1 VHLIRKGLDLPIAGA
16 PEQRIHEAPGLTW
29 VGLLGDD
36 YPGLRARLQVHEG
49 QTVRR
54 GELLFEDRAIPGVR
68 HTAPAA
74 GRVAAIHRGA
84 RRALRSVVL
93 QLSEAEQAGDPPA
106 SEHAEFEAYAGRD
119 PEAQSGAQ
127 VRALLVESGLWT
139 ALRTRPFSKVPHPE
153 TKPDALFVNAMDT
166 EPLAASPE
174 VVIRERRSEFESGL
188 RLLAKLCEG
197 PTYLCVHADSDFAES
212 LDAPVSV
219 QRFGGPHPAGT
230 AGVHIHLL
238 APAGRNRTV
247 WSVGYQDAIAIGRLF
262 ATGRLC
268 VDRVISVAGPPVR
281 RPRLVRSRIGASVDE
296 HAADELDEGEVRLIS
311 GSVLSGKKAMG
322 AVFGYLGRY
331 HLQISA
337 LREGREREL
346 FGWVMPGANRFSV
359 IPVFLSRL
367 LRRRAFDF
375 TTATQGSPRAIMPIG
390 LYERVMPMDI
400 LPTFL
405 LRALAVGDIEQAEKL
420 GCLEL
425 DEEDLALASFVCP
438 GKTDYGPLLRQNLDR
453 IEREG

>member
-1 VHLIRKGLDLPIAGA
+1 
-16 PEQRIHEAPGLTW
+16 
-29 VGLLGDD
+29 
-36 YPGLRARLQVHEG
+36 
-49 QTVRR
+49 
-54 GELLFEDRAIPGVR
+54 
-68 HTAPAA
+68 
-74 GRVAAIHRGA
+74 
-84 RRALRSVVL
+84 
-93 QLSEAEQAGDPPA
+93 
-106 SEHAEFEAYAGRD
+106 
-119 PEAQSGAQ
+119 
-127 VRALLVESGLWT
+127 
-139 ALRTRPFSKVPHPE
+139 
-153 TKPDALFVNAMDT
+153 
-166 EPLAASPE
+166 
-174 VVIRERRSEFESGL
+174 
-188 RLLAKLCEG
+188 
-197 PTYLCVHADSDFAES
+197 
-212 LDAPVSV
+212 
-219 QRFGGPHPAGT
+219 
-230 AGVHIHLL
+230 
-238 APAGRNRTV
+238 
-247 WSVGYQDAIAIGRLF
+247 
-262 ATGRLC
+262 
-268 VDRVISVAGPPVR
+268 
-281 RPRLVRSRIGASVDE
+281 VRSRIGASVDE